1 MMYICNLCNFSTK
14 IKTQYKTH
22 QETKKHKKN
31 EENYGLNIGKKS
43 TNEHKKSKSDH
54 KKSTNDD
61 KNYRCEYCSKVFKT
75 KANMKRHQKSYCKL
89 IGKNNSNKID
99 NKIKTIEDALMI
111 QQKNHDKEKKFLF
124 KQIEV
129 LLTKVGNTT
138 INNTQNIQ
146 LNNYGKEDMSHIS
159 DSLKTQL
166 LKIPYG
172 MIPKFIEAVHF
183 SDKKPENKNIALT
196 NKNDNKIKIFT
207 GSKWVYKN
215 KDDTINDLVDGKYF
229 ILDTHFDNCHDD
241 LNIQTKNNYEKFR
254 NFFDDGD
261 KKILEQIK
269 NDSELVLLNNR

>member
-1 MMYICNLCNFSTK
+1 MCNLCNFTTK

-22 QETKKHKKN
+22 QETKKHQKN
-31 EENYGLNIGKKS
+31 SYYNDVNIGKKS
-43 TNEHKKSKSDH
+43 TKEHKMSTNEHKM
-54 KKSTNDD
+54 STNDYKD
-61 KNYRCEYCSKVFKT
+61 FRCEYCEKIFKT
-75 KANMKRHQKSYCKL
+75 PANMKRHIKKYCKF

-99 NKIKTIEDALMI
+99 TKIKNIENVLMI
-111 QQKNHDKEKKFLF
+111 QQNNHDKEKKLLY

-146 LNNYGKEDMSHIS
+146 LNNYGKEDMSHITN
-159 DSLKTQL
+159 SLKTRL

-196 NKNDNKIKIFT
+196 NKNDNKIKIFN

-215 KDDTINDLVDGKYF
+215 KEDTINDLVDGKYF
-229 ILDTHFDNCHDD
+229 ILDTHYDNCYED
-241 LNIQTKNNYEKFR
+241 LTIQNKNNYEKFR
-254 NFFDDGD
+254 TFFDDGD
-261 KKILEQIK
+261 KKLFEQLK